1 MFILERKI
9 LVKSVGDEL
18 PRQRDVEQNL
28 LESSSSPAPS
38 SRCRPLQK
46 ASMRQRRS
54 EMTEL

>member
-28 LESSSSPAPS
+28 PEVQLVQPYLQDAGH
-38 SRCRPLQK
+38 CRRPQ
-46 ASMRQRRS
+46 
-54 EMTEL
+54 